1 MTAKLFDD
9 NALTR
14 AYLALADGDSAISR
28 RFLASVDTAFAQEI
42 DGLIRAG
49 HYDDAVHRLRAYL
62 HPKYQSVEECK
73 QHVGEPFHFINS

>member
-1 MTAKLFDD
+1 MSAKLFDD

-49 HYDDAVHRLRAYL
+49 LHDDAVQRLRVYL
-62 HPKYQSVEECK
+62 NPKFKTAEECA
-73 QHVGEPFHFINS
+73 QHVGEPFHFVNS